1 MVLYRIEGKTMKNI
15 DSAFYSDIGGR
26 PNNEDSYLNRKMDNF
41 SVFVVA
47 DGLGGHN
54 DGEVASYIAVKSIQE
69 SMIDNAND
77 DIFTAIEYANAQV
90 IAQQKETMS
99 KMKTTIAMT
108 YIKEEETIIAH
119 VGDSRVYAF
128 KDGKVIFQTLDHS
141 ASQMAVAVG
150 EITLDEIRNH
160 EDRNR
165 LTRVLG
171 ASEEIKIDA
180 VSIQNDQYDALLICS
195 DGFWEYVLE
204 EEMEETLVGSDSA
217 INWLYKMRTIQANR
231 APENCDNNTAIVI
244 RNVIE

>member
-1 MVLYRIEGKTMKNI
+1 MKNI

-26 PNNEDSYLNRKMDNF
+26 PNNEDSYLNKKMDDF

-69 SMIDNAND
+69 SMVDNAND
-77 DIFTAIEYANAQV
+77 DVFAAIEYANAQV
-90 IAQQKETMS
+90 LAQQEKTMT
-99 KMKTTIAMT
+99 KMKTTIAMVL
-108 YIKEEETIIAH
+108 IKDEETTIAH

-128 KDGKVIFQTLDHS
+128 QNGKVIFQTKDHS

-150 EITLDEIRNH
+150 EITLEEIRNH
-160 EDRNR
+160 DDRNM

-171 ASEEIKIDA
+171 ASDEIKVDA
-180 VSIQNDQYDALLICS
+180 VSITNDQYDALLICS

-204 EEMEETLVGSDSA
+204 DEMEETLSGSDSA
-217 INWLYKMRTIQANR
+217 INWLYKMRSIQANR
-231 APENCDNNTAIVI
+231 APDNCDNNTAIVI
-244 RNVIE
+244 KV

>member
-1 MVLYRIEGKTMKNI
+1 MKNI

-26 PNNEDSYLNRKMDNF
+26 PNNEDSYLNKKMDDF

-54 DGEVASYIAVKSIQE
+54 DGEIASYLAVKSIQE

-77 DIFTAIEYANAQV
+77 DVFSAIEYANAQ
-90 IAQQKETMS
+90 IMAQQKQSMS
-99 KMKTTIAMT
+99 KMKTTIALAL
-108 YIKEEETIIAH
+108 IKEDETIIAN

-128 KDGKVIFQTLDHS
+128 RDGEVVYQTLDHS

-150 EITLDEIRNH
+150 EITPKEIRNH

-171 ASEEIKIDA
+171 ASDEIKVDA
-180 VSIQNDQYDALLICS
+180 VSIKNDQYDALLICS
-195 DGFWEYVLE
+195 DGFWEYVFE
-204 EEMEETLVGSDSA
+204 DEMEETLVSSDSA
-217 INWLYKMRTIQANR
+217 MNWLYKMRTIQANR

-244 RNVIE
+244 KNVVE

>member
-1 MVLYRIEGKTMKNI
+1 MIENG
-15 DSAFYSDIGGR
+15 
-26 PNNEDSYLNRKMDNF
+26 
-41 SVFVVA
+41 
-47 DGLGGHN
+47 
-54 DGEVASYIAVKSIQE
+54 
-69 SMIDNAND
+69 ND
-77 DIFTAIEYANAQV
+77 DIFAAIEYANAQV
-90 IAQQKETMS
+90 LAQQEQTMS
-99 KMKTTIAMT
+99 KMKTTIAMA
-108 YIKEEETIIAH
+108 YIKVDETIIAH

-128 KDGKVIFQTLDHS
+128 KDGKVIFQTMDHS

-171 ASEEIKIDA
+171 ASDEIKIDA

-204 EEMEETLVGSDSA
+204 DEMEESLVSSDSA
-217 INWLYKMRTIQANR
+217 MNWLYKMRTIQANR